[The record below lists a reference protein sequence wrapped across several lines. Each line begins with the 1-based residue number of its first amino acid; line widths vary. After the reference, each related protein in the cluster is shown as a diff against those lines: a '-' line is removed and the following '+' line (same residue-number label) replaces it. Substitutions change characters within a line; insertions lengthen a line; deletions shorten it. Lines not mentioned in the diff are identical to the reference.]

1 MGVMRTRY
9 NLPTTVAVSVAFA
22 LALSPGESAAKARGQ
37 AADPSL
43 AWRALPKAPIAGRLG
58 ESAVWTGREMIV
70 WGGVTRSGLGQRE
83 LRADSDGA
91 AYDPATRRWRRI
103 ARSPSGVLG
112 GGGTG
117 SAWTGREMVVWAG
130 NSPEG
135 PAGGAVYNP
144 RTNTWRR
151 LAKGPLGVRE
161 GYASVWTG
169 SELLIFGGHTGGVA
183 APTAAAL
190 NPRTGSWRRLPALN
204 AVKGLTVANG
214 AVWDGRE
221 AFVSARGLLIAFNPK
236 TDRVRR
242 ISIAKAHIA
251 LQERSQLDPIG
262 WTGAD
267 VIFSTGAGTSSQS
280 ITVVRYNPTTG
291 RWQNAGVAP
300 CKGSTQ
306 VAWIGDR
313 LVAACGTNGLEIY
326 TPRTDTWRTIKS
338 GPSLLGS
345 HGDSAIVWTGTTLIV
360 WSGIVNKP
368 GNPTPADGASITLKG

>member
-9 NLPTTVAVSVAFA
+9 NLPTTVAVLVAFA
-22 LALSPGESAAKARGQ
+22 LALSPGGSAAKARGQ

-43 AWRALPKAPIAGRLG
+43 SWRALPKAPIAGRLG

-83 LRADSDGA
+83 PRADSDGA
-91 AYDPATRRWRRI
+91 AYNPATRRWHRI
-103 ARSPSGVLG
+103 ASPPSGVLG

-204 AVKGLTVANG
+204 AVKGLAVANG

-262 WTGAD
+262 WTGAE
-267 VIFSTGAGTSSQS
+267 VVFSTG
-280 ITVVRYNPTTG
+280 
-291 RWQNAGVAP
+291 
-300 CKGSTQ
+300 
-306 VAWIGDR
+306 DR
-313 LVAACGTNGLEIY
+313 
-326 TPRTDTWRTIKS
+326 KS
-338 GPSLLGS
+338 
-345 HGDSAIVWTGTTLIV
+345 
-360 WSGIVNKP
+360 
-368 GNPTPADGASITLKG
+368 

>member
-1 MGVMRTRY
+1 MRTRY
-9 NLPTTVAVSVAFA
+9 NLPTTVAVLVAFA
-22 LALSPGESAAKARGQ
+22 LALSPGGSAAKARGQ

-43 AWRALPKAPIAGRLG
+43 SWRALPKAPIAGRLG

-83 LRADSDGA
+83 PRADSDGA
-91 AYDPATRRWRRI
+91 AYNPATRRWHRI
-103 ARSPSGVLG
+103 ASPPSGVLG

-204 AVKGLTVANG
+204 AVKGLAVANG

-251 LQERSQLDPIG
+251 LQERAQLDLIG
-262 WTGAD
+262 WTGAE
-267 VIFSTGAGTSSQS
+267 VVFSTGAGTSSQS
-280 ITVVRYNPTTG
+280 ITVVGYNPTTG
-291 RWQNAGVAP
+291 RWQKAGVAP

-326 TPRTDTWRTIKS
+326 TPRTDTWRTIKD
-338 GPSLLGS
+338 GPSLLSS

-368 GNPTPADGASITLKG
+368 GNPTPADGASITLKD

>member
-1 MGVMRTRY
+1 
-9 NLPTTVAVSVAFA
+9 
-22 LALSPGESAAKARGQ
+22 
-37 AADPSL
+37 
-43 AWRALPKAPIAGRLG
+43 
-58 ESAVWTGREMIV
+58 
-70 WGGVTRSGLGQRE
+70 
-83 LRADSDGA
+83 
-91 AYDPATRRWRRI
+91 
-103 ARSPSGVLG
+103 
-112 GGGTG
+112 
-117 SAWTGREMVVWAG
+117 
-130 NSPEG
+130 
-135 PAGGAVYNP
+135 
-144 RTNTWRR
+144 
-151 LAKGPLGVRE
+151 VRE

-204 AVKGLTVANG
+204 AVKGLAVANG

-262 WTGAD
+262 WTGAE
-267 VIFSTGAGTSSQS
+267 VVFSTGAGTSSQS
-280 ITVVRYNPTTG
+280 ITVVGYNPTTG
-291 RWQNAGVAP
+291 RWQKAGVAP

-326 TPRTDTWRTIKS
+326 TPRTDTWRTIKD
-338 GPSLLGS
+338 GPSLLSS

-368 GNPTPADGASITLKG
+368 GNPTPADGASITLKD

>member
-1 MGVMRTRY
+1 MRTRY
-9 NLPTTVAVSVAFA
+9 NLPTTVAVLVAFA
-22 LALSPGESAAKARGQ
+22 LALSPGGSAAKARGQ

-43 AWRALPKAPIAGRLG
+43 SWRALPKAPIVGRLG

-83 LRADSDGA
+83 PRADSDGA
-91 AYDPATRRWRRI
+91 AYNPATRRWHRI
-103 ARSPSGVLG
+103 ASPPSGVLG

-204 AVKGLTVANG
+204 AVKGLAVANG

-251 LQERSQLDPIG
+251 LQERAQLDLIG
-262 WTGAD
+262 WTGAE
-267 VIFSTGAGTSSQS
+267 VVFSTGAGTSSQS
-280 ITVVRYNPTTG
+280 ITVVGYNPTTG
-291 RWQNAGVAP
+291 RWQKAGVAP

-326 TPRTDTWRTIKS
+326 TPRTDTWRTIKD
-338 GPSLLGS
+338 GPSLLSS
-345 HGDSAIVWTGTTLIV
+345 HGESAIVWTGTTLIV

-368 GNPTPADGASITLKG
+368 GNPTPADGASITLKD

>member
-1 MGVMRTRY
+1 MRTRY
-9 NLPTTVAVSVAFA
+9 NLPTTVAVLVAFA
-22 LALSPGESAAKARGQ
+22 LALSPGGSAAKARGQ

-43 AWRALPKAPIAGRLG
+43 SWRALPKAPIAGRLG

-83 LRADSDGA
+83 PRADSDGA
-91 AYDPATRRWRRI
+91 AYNPATRRWHRI
-103 ARSPSGVLG
+103 ASPPSGVLG

-135 PAGGAVYNP
+135 RAGGAVYNP

-204 AVKGLTVANG
+204 AVKGLAVANG

-262 WTGAD
+262 WTGAE
-267 VIFSTGAGTSSQS
+267 VVFSTGAGTSSQS
-280 ITVVRYNPTTG
+280 ITVVGYNPTTG
-291 RWQNAGVAP
+291 RWQKAGVAP

-326 TPRTDTWRTIKS
+326 TPRTDTWRTIKD
-338 GPSLLGS
+338 GPSLLSS

-368 GNPTPADGASITLKG
+368 GNPTPADGASITLKD

>member
-1 MGVMRTRY
+1 MRTRY
-9 NLPTTVAVSVAFA
+9 NLPTTVAVLVAFA
-22 LALSPGESAAKARGQ
+22 LALSPGGSAAKARGQ

-43 AWRALPKAPIAGRLG
+43 SWRALPKAPIAGRLG

-83 LRADSDGA
+83 PRADSDGA
-91 AYDPATRRWRRI
+91 AYNPATRRWHRI
-103 ARSPSGVLG
+103 ASPPSGVLG

-204 AVKGLTVANG
+204 AVKGLAVANG

-262 WTGAD
+262 WTGAE
-267 VIFSTGAGTSSQS
+267 VVFSTGAGTSSQS
-280 ITVVRYNPTTG
+280 ITVVGYNPTTG
-291 RWQNAGVAP
+291 RWQKAGVAP

-326 TPRTDTWRTIKS
+326 TPRTDTWRTIKD
-338 GPSLLGS
+338 GPSLLSS

-368 GNPTPADGASITLKG
+368 GNPTPADGASITLKD